1 MGFYRERLDLAMLS
15 VDQVI
20 KLLDAETISAE
31 EAEQLRDAGRAMAE
45 ILYEKWVQDHRRISD
60 GSTPNKE

>member
-20 KLLDAETISAE
+20 KLLDDETISAE

-45 ILYEKWVQDHRRISD
+45 ILYEKWVQENQTKNATEI
-60 GSTPNKE
+60 